1 MSVFSNVMNVIMS
14 CLMLGPHSEAASPGA
29 ESGTILVS
37 PLVVR
42 GQGSAA
48 DRMSGEEYKYCFIVD
63 LSEEMY
69 IKHNCCLTRKD
80 VSILLLSTL
89 FSISI
94 RINGSLRRQ
103 SRLLPPVW
111 ILESQKKIFQNFH
124 DVFAAYCFTILH
136 FQRQRMK

>member
-1 MSVFSNVMNVIMS
+1 
-14 CLMLGPHSEAASPGA
+14 MLLWAAWCWVLTTHSEAASPGA

-48 DRMSGEEYKYCFIVD
+48 DRMSGEKYKYCYIVD

-69 IKHNCCLTRKD
+69 INTIAVWQEKMFQFYYYR
-80 VSILLLSTL
+80 LS
-89 FSISI
+89 FISI